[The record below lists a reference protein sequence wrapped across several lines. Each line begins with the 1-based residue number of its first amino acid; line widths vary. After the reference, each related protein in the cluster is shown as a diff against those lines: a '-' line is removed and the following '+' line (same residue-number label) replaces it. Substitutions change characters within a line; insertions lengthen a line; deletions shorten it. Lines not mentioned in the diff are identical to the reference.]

1 MTSGPSAAPTAVAAG
16 TERIAIAGNPN
27 CGKTTIFNALTGLR
41 QKVGNYPGVTVERRE
56 GRLLGTKI
64 VLLDLPGVYALSARS
79 PDEEV
84 ARDAL
89 LGRIEGVPRPDGV
102 LLVIDASNLERN
114 LYLASQIIEFGTP
127 VVIACNMVDVAE
139 DHGVHVDC
147 DVLAAKLGVPVI
159 ATVAHRGEGIGALRE
174 ALGAISQYVPP
185 PRAWRLTD
193 AFERAVGLAA
203 VVMKEAGRTPPH
215 AVHGGALL
223 WLSDYLSG
231 EAPCRESAE
240 RFLSRLCP
248 EHAEELKAIA
258 RELEASNDDAAAAAI
273 EARYA
278 WISKLAAD
286 AMTTAPSSAGGLA
299 KGASMSDRL
308 DAVLTH
314 RVLGLLTFAVLA
326 FFLFV
331 LIFSGAEPLMALI
344 ETGQEAVSR
353 WVEAAM
359 PAGPLR
365 SLLTDGVIAGVGAV
379 VIFVPQIC
387 LLFVM
392 LAALEDSGYMARA
405 AFLMDGLMS
414 RVGLAGKSFIP
425 LLSCY
430 ACAVPGIM
438 ATRTIADRRDRFTTI
453 LIAPLMSCSAR
464 LPVYLILISAVF
476 GDRILLKAGVL
487 CGIYVCGTVAAL
499 LMGLILKKSVFAGP
513 RPTFIMELPPYHVPR
528 IGQVLRMTWDRT
540 SVFLT
545 HAGTIIFVA
554 CVLIWALSYF
564 PRLTAA
570 DLSDAARAR
579 LAEAAQAK
587 PAESVDE
594 DSVGSFGADSG
605 GVVEA
610 GPSACAGDGDVREN
624 LLAAEQLRHS
634 YIGRLGRAIEPAI
647 RPLGYDWRLGVGM
660 LSSFLAREVFVSTM
674 GVTFAVGEADEQS
687 TALRDR
693 LAAATW
699 PDGRKVLTPLVGVSV
714 IVFYML
720 SCQCVST
727 LAVVRRETNSWRW
740 PAFLF
745 AYMTGLAYVASL
757 AVHQVGSRIL

>member
-1 MTSGPSAAPTAVAAG
+1 MTSGPSAATAAVAAG
-16 TERIAIAGNPN
+16 IKRIAIAGNPN

-64 VLLDLPGVYALSARS
+64 ALLDLPGVYALSARS

-89 LGRIEGVPRPDGV
+89 LGRIEGVPRPDGA

-174 ALGAISQYVPP
+174 ALGAIAQYVPP
-185 PRAWRLTD
+185 PRTWRLSD

-231 EAPCRESAE
+231 EAPCRKSAE
-240 RFLSRLCP
+240 RFLARLCP

-258 RELEASNDDAAAAAI
+258 RELEASSDDAAAAAI

-359 PAGPLR
+359 PVGPLR

-464 LPVYLILISAVF
+464 LPVYLIVISAVF
-476 GDRILLKAGVL
+476 GDRTWLKAGVL

-499 LMGLILKKSVFAGP
+499 LMGLILKKSLFAGP

-545 HAGTIIFVA
+545 HAGTIIFAA
-554 CVLIWALSYF
+554 CVLVWAMSYF
-564 PRLTAA
+564 PRLQE
-570 DLSDAARAR
+570 DELPDAALERLSASGLTADHDEAR
-579 LAEAAQAK
+579 E
-587 PAESVDE
+587 
-594 DSVGSFGADSG
+594 
-605 GVVEA
+605 
-610 GPSACAGDGDVREN
+610 R

-634 YIGRLGRAIEPAI
+634 YIGQLGRAIEPAI
-647 RPLGYDWRLGVGM
+647 RPLGYDWRLGVGV

-674 GVTFAVGEADEQS
+674 GVTFAVGEADAQS

-699 PDGRKVLTPLVGVSV
+699 PDGRKVLTPVVGVSV

-757 AVHQVGSRIL
+757 AVYQIGCRVF